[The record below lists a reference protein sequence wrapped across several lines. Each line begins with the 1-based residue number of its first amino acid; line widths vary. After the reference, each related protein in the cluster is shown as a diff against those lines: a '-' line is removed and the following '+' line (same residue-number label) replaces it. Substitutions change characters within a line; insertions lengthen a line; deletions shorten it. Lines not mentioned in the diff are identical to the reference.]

1 MGLNADEGQSVDL
14 VIDKPGAPVTED
26 VSNVYH
32 KSVQFSADV
41 RDRDTGGSVADEDGL
56 KVPVKV
62 EMAVPDYFRQE
73 RIRVTDSSGRA
84 VDVTLTKGDDGKT
97 YAGFVLTDQTDI
109 TMEQQNIEAERTESG
124 VDLTAIISD
133 DDLKGADRIAYAFYD
148 DDGRMLAAGIYNAS
162 ERSEKI
168 RLSCDGEKVK
178 DVMILRMG
186 SDLAPKAEGISIEL
200 E

>member
-1 MGLNADEGQSVDL
+1 
-14 VIDKPGAPVTED
+14 
-26 VSNVYH
+26 
-32 KSVQFSADV
+32 
-41 RDRDTGGSVADEDGL
+41 
-56 KVPVKV
+56 
-62 EMAVPDYFRQE
+62 
-73 RIRVTDSSGRA
+73 
-84 VDVTLTKGDDGKT
+84 
-97 YAGFVLTDQTDI
+97 
-109 TMEQQNIEAERTESG
+109 MEQQNIEAVRTESG

-148 DDGRMLAAGIYNAS
+148 DDGRMLAAGIYDAS